1 MLAEKEFDKL
11 FLLYMFQVYSII
23 ILHLD
28 KYKMI
33 TIMGPVTI
41 DHQTVD
47 SLHLFPSPT
56 TPFPSGNH

>member
-1 MLAEKEFDKL
+1 
-11 FLLYMFQVYSII
+11 MFQVYSII